1 MSNVERLRQTA
12 MPEEESYE
20 RTLRKREFLDH
31 ISDKYSKHT
40 RLLTDTKYFNHM
52 LKAIDRFNE
61 YYSFMLNN
69 MNDPDF
75 DFTINEKKFDAI
87 IEEDNAVINHLN

>member
-1 MSNVERLRQTA
+1 MSNVERLRPTA
-12 MPEEESYE
+12 VSEEESYE
-20 RTLRKREFLDH
+20 RTLRKREFLDS
-31 ISDKYSKHT
+31 ISVKYSNHT

-52 LKAIDRFNE
+52 LKAIDRFNDF
-61 YYSFMLNN
+61 YSGMLNN

-87 IEEDNAVINHLN
+87 IEEDKAVINHLN